1 MYISPANVTLYIYYA
16 YLVIGIAI
24 FFITIIKPDKFWLLM
39 TASIITGSGLEFKG
53 YPIIDEYLVSI
64 LFFGLFIRFIFVDK
78 REFLINNKSSLTFH
92 QTIFYIL
99 IAYLILQSVRGM
111 FLLEDIRMVRW
122 IVFFITLGLISFLSS
137 NNKYIVYKKQAIIV
151 VFYSSFMYF
160 LLYWY
165 LGYFVSQ
172 YSDINRW
179 VLQGTLWTGTSAM
192 LVPLILYLVS
202 AISYIETVSSK
213 KSIFIVLISFVVV
226 YYCVLFYESR
236 SSEFLILG
244 SLACYMFFN
253 LFKVRKLFLI
263 ISILLFVLYGFVYSY
278 YVGSF
283 EKASARL
290 VKFIPYNVETYE
302 FELPKVIHLA
312 SGRRDGSNQ
321 LSTKNSDIDRVLHHT
336 SAFNTMKDANFL
348 TQIFGYG
355 WYKGAR
361 YEMNDEILILR
372 QAYGL
377 PTEFVTNGKPV
388 QPTGAVAI
396 FVDTGFL
403 GIFLVLLNIL
413 WTIISIQR
421 SKDTNK
427 YTISVIYSTS
437 VLVFFVGNTTP
448 LLLVWLL
455 MMPNSP
461 FLLMLKKE
469 SDRNDSL

>member
-1 MYISPANVTLYIYYA
+1 MYISSANVTLYIYYA

-53 YPIIDEYLVSI
+53 YPIIDEYLVLI

-78 REFLINNKSSLTFH
+78 REFLINNKSPLTFH
-92 QTIFYIL
+92 KTIFYIL
-99 IAYLILQSVRGM
+99 IVYLILQSVRGL
-111 FLLEDIRMVRW
+111 FLLEDIRMMRW
-122 IVFFITLGLISFLSS
+122 IVFFITLGLISFLS
-137 NNKYIVYKKQAIIV
+137 NNKYIVYKKQAVRV
-151 VFYSSFMYF
+151 VFFSSFMYF
-160 LLYWY
+160 LLYWC

-192 LVPLILYLVS
+192 LVPLTLYIVS

-213 KSIFIVLISFVVV
+213 KSIFIVLISFGVV

-244 SLACYMFFN
+244 SLSCYMFFN

-263 ISILLFVLYGFVYSY
+263 ISILLFVGYASVYVY
-278 YVGSF
+278 YVGSI
-283 EKASARL
+283 ENASKRL
-290 VKFIPYNVETYE
+290 VNFIAYNIDTHE
-302 FELPKVIHLA
+302 FALPKVIHLS
-312 SGRRDGSNQ
+312 SGRHDGANKK
-321 LSTKNSDIDRVLHHT
+321 TGRNSDIDRVLHHVA
-336 SAFNTMKDANFL
+336 AFKAIKNADFL
-348 TQIFGYG
+348 SQIFGYG

-361 YEMNDEILILR
+361 YEMNDEALILR
-372 QAYGL
+372 KPYGL
-377 PTEFVTNGKPV
+377 STDYLTNGKPV
-388 QPTGAVAI
+388 QTTGAAAI
-396 FVDTGFL
+396 LLDTGFFGL
-403 GIFLVLLNIL
+403 FLVLLNIL

-421 SKDTNK
+421 SKETNR
-427 YTISVIYSTS
+427 YLISVIYSTT
-437 VLVFFVGNTTP
+437 VLIFFVGNTTP

-469 SDRNDSL
+469 S